1 MKICIVISANTEWAA
16 IRSLFPGVSMR
27 TYPYGECFETEL
39 SEFPVT
45 FWHGGWGKTASAGA
59 LQYLLDHVHP
69 DLVLNL
75 GTCGGFAGVT
85 KQGDLLL
92 VERTFIYDIVELM
105 ETGDV
110 TDYYASTLDLSWLA
124 NPLPFPALRGLIASA
139 DADLLPEKM
148 PWLRSK
154 GALAADWES
163 ASLAWVA
170 QKNRARLLI
179 LRAVS
184 DVVSE
189 TGGEVYGDMDAYKDR
204 TLIIMRQL
212 VEQVPGWLRAV
223 RF

>member
-1 MKICIVISANTEWAA
+1 
-16 IRSLFPGVSMR
+16 
-27 TYPYGECFETEL
+27 
-39 SEFPVT
+39 
-45 FWHGGWGKTASAGA
+45 
-59 LQYLLDHVHP
+59 
-69 DLVLNL
+69 
-75 GTCGGFAGVT
+75 
-85 KQGDLLL
+85 
-92 VERTFIYDIVELM
+92 
-105 ETGDV
+105 
-110 TDYYASTLDLSWLA
+110 
-124 NPLPFPALRGLIASA
+124 
-139 DADLLPEKM
+139 M